1 MIVIDLWQ
9 VSADISKVQ
18 KDGYVKVEDVLTVL
32 KNNIKEMESEDIH
45 IRKDNRHE

>member
-9 VSADISKVQ
+9 VSADISKLQ
-18 KDGYVKVEDVLTVL
+18 KDGYVKVEDILTVL
-32 KNNIKEMESEDIH
+32 KNNVKEIKSEDIH

>member
-9 VSADISKVQ
+9 VSADISKLQ
-18 KDGYVKVEDVLTVL
+18 KDGYVKVEDILTVL
-32 KNNIKEMESEDIH
+32 KNNVKEIGSEDIH